1 MGCKNCISQG
11 NSIGVSLCSNA
22 TAYEETFTTG
32 WCCRWNTCRGATT
45 VNVSGGGSVGDGGAK
60 YSVGDIVYFQET
72 DGQQYEVTAITNDAL
87 TIKQLDNP
95 NGGGLKS
102 ALADGTDVRRRWRF
116 YDLFDA
122 APGTSTYATG
132 KGLVSD
138 EMHVVV
144 FDRTGDISGFRW
156 IQTVKEQTLFLKHSL
171 SYHKQNPLRLH
182 RVEQITTQ
190 T

>member
-1 MGCKNCISQG
+1 MQ
-11 NSIGVSLCSNA
+11 LLL
-22 TAYEETFTTG
+22 TYP
-32 WCCRWNTCRGATT
+32 
-45 VNVSGGGSVGDGGAK
+45 GGGSVGDGGAK

-72 DGQQYEVTAITNDAL
+72 DGQEYEVTAITNDAL

-144 FDRTGDISGFRW
+144 FDRTGDISGFRARY
-156 IQTVKEQTLFLKHSL
+156 K
-171 SYHKQNPLRLH
+171 R
-182 RVEQITTQ
+182 
-190 T
+190 